1 MVFSTL
7 EAIFYRRKK
16 GIKTKDKMNKKTDV
30 KRKIKYEKATV
41 NGREAIIFS
50 DLGDISL
57 KDTLECGQAFRYEP
71 IVQSP
76 DLVEYLTVVK
86 DVLIDVAQ
94 RRAGELVFFGA
105 SEEELTEVIIPYF
118 ALDTDYRMIREDI
131 LARTDSEWLIRAA
144 ECAKGICILKQDSW
158 EALFSFIISQN
169 NNIPRI
175 RKIIRRISL
184 EYGENLAEKRGLT
197 ACPCKMTDEAPSERT
212 CAECGICYSFP
223 TPSAVLRSP
232 EGLANAKVGFRY
244 KYLLDCAERVAN
256 GETDLKTIEQSE
268 TFDEVI
274 VELKKI
280 LGVGDKVASCVALFG
295 MARLEAFP
303 IDVWMK
309 RAIDT
314 YFDGNLDPATLG
326 EFAGVAQQYIFH
338 YIRNLEGSNTDGN

>member
-1 MVFSTL
+1 MAGV
-7 EAIFYRRKK
+7 KK
-16 GIKTKDKMNKKTDV
+16 GIKAKEKMKEKIDV
-30 KRKIKYEKATV
+30 KRKAEYEIAEIG
-41 NGREAIIFS
+41 GRRAAIFS

-57 KDTLECGQAFRYEP
+57 ADTLECGQAFRYELITNTP
-71 IVQSP
+71 E
-76 DLVEYLTVVK
+76 LVEYLTIVK
-86 DVLIDVAQ
+86 DTIIDVAQ
-94 RRAGELVFFGA
+94 RHTGELIFFDA
-105 SEEELTEVIIPYF
+105 SEEELSQIIIPYF
-118 ALDTDYRMIREDI
+118 ALDTDYRRIREDI
-131 LARTDSEWLIRAA
+131 LARTDSEWLMKAA

-197 ACPCKMTDEAPSERT
+197 ACPCKMTDSAPSERA

-223 TPSAVLRSP
+223 TAEAVLRSP
-232 EGLANAKVGFRY
+232 ERLANAKVGFRY
-244 KYLLDCAERVAN
+244 KYLLDCAERVAS
-256 GETDLKTIEQSE
+256 GKTDLEAIEHSE
-268 TFDEVI
+268 TFTEVI
-274 VELKKI
+274 EELKKI

-303 IDVWMK
+303 VDVWMK

-314 YFDGNLDPATLG
+314 YFDGKLDPGTLG

-338 YIRNLEGSNTDGN
+338 YIRNLEKAESENT